1 MAIYHQIPIQMKPDE
16 AWRFLGFFFIFLRTS
31 RTAVLVRLKMGG
43 VAGDVQKAGIVAKHS
58 EGISNKKRKQPMKYT
73 TSWWLNQAIWKKCW
87 SNRIIFPKTRDENL
101 KIFELPPPR
110 LRCA

>member
-43 VAGDVQKAGIVAKHS
+43 VTGDVQKAGIVAKHS
-58 EGISNKKRKQPMKYT
+58 ESISNKKLVGNQWNIYIYT
-73 TSWWLNQAIWKKCW
+73 TSWWLNQAIWKKDVG
-87 SNRIIFPKTRDENL
+87 RIGSFSPKHGMKN
-101 KIFELPPPR
+101 
-110 LRCA
+110 